1 MSKHYDLKNVDT
13 YGLSLALKEAQTSVD
28 EGGIPIGS
36 ALILFDS
43 TDPNGIPRLLG
54 SGHNQ
59 RIQKSSAVLHG
70 EMAALEDAGRLKAEV
85 YRKSTIV
92 SEGELN
98 CFDCLYS
105 FLLSMFFFSV
115 MDAVHGFGVIVC
127 CFPSSRR
134 IWCWVLANQD
144 PWFLL
149 PYTNTTCRSPTPPS
163 RFY

>member
-13 YGLSLALKEAQTSVD
+13 YGISLALKEAQTSVD

-59 RIQKSSAVLHG
+59 RIQKSSAILHG

-105 FLLSMFFFSV
+105 FLLSMFFFLFWMRCMVSELL
-115 MDAVHGFGVIVC
+115 C
-127 CFPSSRR
+127 CFSSSRR
-134 IWCWVLANQD
+134 IWFWVLANQD
-144 PWFLL
+144 PWFLP
-149 PYTNTTCRSPTPPS
+149 PYTNTTRRSPTLPS
-163 RFY
+163 HFY